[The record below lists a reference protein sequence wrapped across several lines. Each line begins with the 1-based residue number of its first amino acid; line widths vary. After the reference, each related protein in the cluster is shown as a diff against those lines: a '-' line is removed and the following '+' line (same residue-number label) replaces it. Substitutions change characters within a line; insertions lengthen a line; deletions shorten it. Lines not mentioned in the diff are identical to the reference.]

1 MAPHS
6 STLAWKIPWTEEPGV
21 LQSKGSQRVRH
32 NLATERQQQKSD
44 RNKSLKYFEHIGSII
59 ILNAL
64 HVLFYLILGT
74 L

>member
-1 MAPHS
+1 M
-6 STLAWKIPWTEEPGV
+6 